1 MTDLNFN
8 AKLRRAQKAE
18 LTEYHIYRN
27 LARVEKVPSNKEILE
42 RIADD
47 ELRHHDVLKSHTQT
61 AVAPDRFKI
70 VFYRILA
77 RVLGITFTLRLME
90 SKEGLAQKSYRQAT
104 SNLPGLKALEKDE
117 YKHEQALISLLDEE
131 RLRYASSVVLG
142 LNDALVELTGAL
154 AGFTLALQNTQL
166 IALVGMVTGI
176 SASLSMAASEYLS
189 TKTDEDSGKSPI
201 KASVYTGIAYVL
213 AVVALILPYLLLHNP
228 FGALAWTLFNALLL
242 IFIFTYY
249 LSVAKNTPFT
259 KSYLEMAGIS
269 MGVAALS
276 FGLGFVIKAF
286 IGVDI

>member
-1 MTDLNFN
+1 MTDLEFQD
-8 AKLRRAQKAE
+8 KLHRAQKAE
-18 LTEYHIYRN
+18 LTEYHIYRY
-27 LARVEKVPSNKEILE
+27 LARVEKSPSNKEILE

-47 ELRHHDVLKSHTQT
+47 ELRHHDVLKTHTKET
-61 AVAPDRFKI
+61 VSPDRVKI
-70 VFYRILA
+70 VFYQILA
-77 RVLGITFTLRLME
+77 RVMGITFTLRLME
-90 SKEGLAQKSYRQAT
+90 SKEGLAQKSYSQAA
-104 SNLPGLKALEKDE
+104 SNLPGLQALEKDE
-117 YKHEQALISLLDEE
+117 YRHEQALISLLDEE

-166 IALVGMVTGI
+166 IALVGLVTGI

-201 KASVYTGIAYVL
+201 KASIYTGIAYVL

-228 FGALAWTLFNALLL
+228 FGALAWTLVNALLL
-242 IFIFTYY
+242 ILVFTYY

-269 MGVAALS
+269 MGVAAVS
-276 FGLGFVIKAF
+276 FGLGFVIKTF
-286 IGVDI
+286 IGVDL